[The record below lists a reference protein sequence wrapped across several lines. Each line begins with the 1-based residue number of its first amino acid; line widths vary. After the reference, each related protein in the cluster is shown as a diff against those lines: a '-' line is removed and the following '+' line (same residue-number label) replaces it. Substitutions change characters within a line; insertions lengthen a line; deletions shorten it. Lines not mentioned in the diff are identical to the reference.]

1 MQQLCCNTLG
11 CTDLKMTINN
21 VILLS
26 FPFPLFFSHTY
37 RTMILTPTPLQ
48 KEKLAD
54 EPLLPE
60 NIANMVTAISL
71 ATRISL
77 RCSSLFFDAIFEAA
91 KYGTSLSLG
100 LSRNALTSAIITAK
114 NIHNNDHLVCSSQE
128 QEER

>member
-1 MQQLCCNTLG
+1 
-11 CTDLKMTINN
+11 
-21 VILLS
+21 
-26 FPFPLFFSHTY
+26 
-37 RTMILTPTPLQ
+37 MILTPHE
-48 KEKLAD
+48 EKLVD

-100 LSRNALTSAIITAK
+100 LSRNALTNAIVTAK
-114 NIHNNDHLVCSSQE
+114 NIHNNEHLVCSSLE

>member
-1 MQQLCCNTLG
+1 
-11 CTDLKMTINN
+11 
-21 VILLS
+21 
-26 FPFPLFFSHTY
+26 
-37 RTMILTPTPLQ
+37 MILSPTPPHE
-48 KEKLAD
+48 EKLVD

-77 RCSSLFFDAIFEAA
+77 RCSSLLFDAIFEAA

-100 LSRNALTSAIITAK
+100 LSRNALTNAIITAK
-114 NIHNNDHLVCSSQE
+114 NLHNNDHLVCASPD